1 MQALEELDYLA
12 ALDNDG
18 NLSEIGII
26 MSEIPLEP
34 QMAKALLASCE
45 FDCVSEMLTVAAML
59 SGAFSFAAAA
69 ASVQFQHLVFRRTW
83 LLEELQQTR
92 KSLHVL
98 NLRFLLVSPQRP
110 VASWRRLLGR
120 ATRRPSATEGS
131 VTLRATTSPWS
142 TSTTPSNRASG
153 NSVSHR

>member
-12 ALDNDG
+12 ALDDDG

-59 SGAFSFAAAA
+59 SGAFRFFGVFLFVFFA
-69 ASVQFQHLVFRRTW
+69 
-83 LLEELQQTR
+83 LLR
-92 KSLHVL
+92 LH
-98 NLRFLLVSPQRP
+98 
-110 VASWRRLLGR
+110 
-120 ATRRPSATEGS
+120 
-131 VTLRATTSPWS
+131 
-142 TSTTPSNRASG
+142 SNS
-153 NSVSHR
+153 